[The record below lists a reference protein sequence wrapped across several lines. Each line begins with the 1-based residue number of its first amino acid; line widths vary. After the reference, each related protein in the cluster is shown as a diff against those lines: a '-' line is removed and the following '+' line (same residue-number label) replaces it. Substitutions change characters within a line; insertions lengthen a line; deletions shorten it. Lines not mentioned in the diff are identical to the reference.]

1 MKKPELTFE
10 QRVAQGELYI
20 TRVASIPQGFG
31 VVTTRGELI
40 VGHSETGHHHVIRDG
55 VTMFD
60 AEPRDP
66 SVCYLQVDDTLK
78 GPAALEHLKS
88 YAPVHPTVLLQ
99 PGAVYR
105 VRRARQMTPSG
116 WEMARD

>member
-1 MKKPELTFE
+1 
-10 QRVAQGELYI
+10 
-20 TRVASIPQGFG
+20 
-31 VVTTRGELI
+31 
-40 VGHSETGHHHVIRDG
+40 
-55 VTMFD
+55 MFD

-88 YAPVHPTVLLQ
+88 YAPVHPTVLLK

-105 VRRARQMTPSG
+105 VRRARQKTPSG